1 MYIPFFDQ
9 QDVKT
14 VALYLGIDRFYL
26 LPVFNKMY
34 RQARTLIVILAI
46 GLIQNELFRC
56 YPDP

>member
-46 GLIQNELFRC
+46 GLIQI
-56 YPDP
+56 